1 MRKGTEIIGKSVIA
15 FDTGEKFETVLDLIF
30 DQNSNRILGFLV
42 DEAGWFRTSNV
53 IPLSSVQSIGPDAII
68 VPSKSAEV
76 PASQIQQIDRVL
88 EHNNIMKGTKIV
100 STDGR
105 DLGKMIDLYFDEHS
119 GEIEGYE
126 VSGGLFADAYTGRSF
141 VPAPE
146 TLKIGKDVAFV
157 PSETANM
164 MQEQVGGI
172 KAAMQNAGEKI
183 QETAQV
189 AGDKL
194 QAAGQTAT
202 RSVTNAI
209 VDPQEQKTFALG
221 KLAQHTVIAPDGTRI
236 VLEGEQITSTTV
248 AMAESHDRL
257 GELYRSAGGSLTEK
271 IGERVSNTADNLGER
286 VSTTADSL
294 GARIGSTAAGLAV
307 DRAQG
312 RRVTKAVYTP
322 EGYIV
327 AATGQIVTA
336 QVIERAKAH
345 HQEQA
350 LLESVGLSTRDALGD
365 KASLT
370 GDQLRSK
377 TANAGEQLRTGAKG
391 VWEQVK
397 ETAADLQERSA
408 QAVEEKRIKGALG
421 RAVTRVILDRNDSV
435 ILNIGDLITHQ
446 AVASARQSGVLDILL
461 DSVYTET
468 PKLTVNELRAP
479 DVHPNQPHGEAPH
492 APNSNPPQPS
502 LNDRPIADQ
511 NSGRASMV
519 DRY

>member
-1 MRKGTEIIGKSVIA
+1 MRKGSEIIGKSVIA

-30 DQNSNRILGFLV
+30 DQNSNRILGLLV
-42 DEAGWFRTSNV
+42 DEAGWFSTSNV
-53 IPLSSVQSIGPDAII
+53 IPLTSVQSIGPDAII
-68 VPSKSAEV
+68 VASKSVEI
-76 PASQIQQIDRVL
+76 PASQIQEIDRVL

-157 PSETANM
+157 PSETADM

-172 KAAMQNAGEKI
+172 KAAMQTAGDKI
-183 QETAQV
+183 QETAHV
-189 AGDKL
+189 AGDKI

-221 KLAQHTVIAPDGTRI
+221 KVAQRTVTAPDGTSI
-236 VLEGEQITSTTV
+236 VLEGAQITSTTV
-248 AMAESHDRL
+248 AMAESQERL
-257 GELYRSAGGSLTEK
+257 GELYRAAGGSLTEK
-271 IGERVSNTADNLGER
+271 IGERVSSTAENL
-286 VSTTADSL
+286 STRAST
-294 GARIGSTAAGLAV
+294 TAAGLAV

-336 QVIERAKAH
+336 QVVERAKAH

-370 GDQLRSK
+370 GDQLKSK
-377 TANAGEQLRTGAKG
+377 TANAGEQIRTGAKG

-397 ETAADLQERSA
+397 ETAADLQERSS

-421 RAVTRVILDRNDSV
+421 RAVTRVILDRNDDV

-446 AVASARQSGVLDILL
+446 AIAGARQADVLDILL
-461 DSVYTET
+461 DSVYTDT
-468 PKLTVNELRAP
+468 PKLSVEELRAP

-492 APNSNPPQPS
+492 APNSNPPQ
-502 LNDRPIADQ
+502 RPINDQ
-511 NSGRASMV
+511 NSGRSSMV
-519 DRY
+519 DRH

>member
-1 MRKGTEIIGKSVIA
+1 MRKGSEIIGKSVIA

-42 DEAGWFRTSNV
+42 DEAGWFSTSNV
-53 IPLSSVQSIGPDAII
+53 IPLNSIQSIGPDALI
-68 VPSKSAEV
+68 VASSSVEV
-76 PASQIQQIDRVL
+76 PANQIPEIDRVL

-105 DLGKMIDLYFDEHS
+105 DLGKMIDLYFDEHT

-126 VSGGLFADAYTGRSF
+126 VSGGIFADAYTGRSF

-157 PSETANM
+157 PSETADM

-172 KAAMQNAGEKI
+172 KAAMQTAGGKI

-194 QAAGQTAT
+194 PAAGQSAT

-221 KLAQHTVIAPDGTRI
+221 KISQRTINAPDGTPI

-248 AMAESHDRL
+248 AMAESHERL
-257 GELYRSAGGSLTEK
+257 DELYRAAGGSLTEK
-271 IGERVSNTADNLGER
+271 IGERVS
-286 VSTTADSL
+286 
-294 GARIGSTAAGLAV
+294 STAAGLAV

-327 AATGQIVTA
+327 AATGQIVTDR
-336 QVIERAKAH
+336 VIERAKAH

-370 GDQLRSK
+370 GDQLKAK
-377 TANAGEQLRTGAKG
+377 TANASEQIRTGAKG

-397 ETAADLQERSA
+397 ETAADLQERSS

-421 RAVTRVILDRNDSV
+421 RAVTRVILDRHDDV

-446 AVASARQSGVLDILL
+446 AIAIARQAGVLDILL
-461 DSVYTET
+461 DSVYTDT
-468 PKLTVNELRAP
+468 PRLSVEELRAP
-479 DVHPNQPHGEAPH
+479 DVHPNQPHGEAPN
-492 APNSNPPQPS
+492 APNSIPPHPS
-502 LNDRPIADQ
+502 ISEQ
-511 NSGRASMV
+511 NSGRSIII

>member
-1 MRKGTEIIGKSVIA
+1 MRKGSEIIGKSVIA

-30 DQNSNRILGFLV
+30 DQNSNRILGLLV
-42 DEAGWFRTSNV
+42 DEAGWFSTSNV
-53 IPLSSVQSIGPDAII
+53 IPLNSVQSIGPDAII
-68 VPSKSAEV
+68 VASKSAEV
-76 PASQIQQIDRVL
+76 PASQIQEIARVL

-157 PSETANM
+157 PSETADM

-172 KAAMQNAGEKI
+172 KAAMQTAGDKL

-189 AGDKL
+189 TGDKL
-194 QAAGQTAT
+194 QAAGQSAT

-209 VDPQEQKTFALG
+209 VDPDEQKTFVLG
-221 KLAQHTVIAPDGTRI
+221 KIAEHTVDAPDGTHI
-236 VLEGEQITSTTV
+236 VLAGHQITATTV

-257 GELYRSAGGSLTEK
+257 GQLYRAAGGSLTDK
-271 IGERVSNTADNLGER
+271 IGE
-286 VSTTADSL
+286 
-294 GARIGSTAAGLAV
+294 RIGSTAAGFAV

-327 AATGQIVTA
+327 AATGQIVTP
-336 QVIERAKAH
+336 QVIERAKTH

-350 LLESVGLSTRDALGD
+350 LLESVGLSTRDALGG
-365 KASLT
+365 KASNT
-370 GDQLRSK
+370 
-377 TANAGEQLRTGAKG
+377 GEQLKATTADAGDQIRTGAKG
-391 VWEQVK
+391 LWEQVK
-397 ETAADLQERSA
+397 ETAADLHDRSS
-408 QAVEEKRIKGALG
+408 QAVEEQRIKGALG
-421 RAVTRVILDRNDSV
+421 RAVVRVILDRNDEV

-446 AVASARQSGVLDILL
+446 AIASARQAGVLDILL
-461 DSVYTET
+461 ASVYTET
-468 PKLTVNELRAP
+468 PKLSVDELRAP

-492 APNSNPPQPS
+492 TPTSTPPQPAMT
-502 LNDRPIADQ
+502 DRLASEQ
-511 NSGRASMV
+511 NSGRYSI
-519 DRY
+519 

>member
-42 DEAGWFRTSNV
+42 DEAGWFKTSNV
-53 IPLSSVQSIGPDAII
+53 IPLNSVQSIGPDAII
-68 VPSKSAEV
+68 VASKSAEI
-76 PASQIQQIDRVL
+76 PASEIQEIDRVL

-105 DLGKMIDLYFDEHS
+105 DLGKMIDLYFDEHT

-157 PSETANM
+157 PSETADM

-172 KAAMQNAGEKI
+172 KAAMQTAGEKI

-221 KLAQHTVIAPDGTRI
+221 KLAQHTVTAPDGTPI

-257 GELYRSAGGSLTEK
+257 GELYRAAGGSLTEK
-271 IGERVSNTADNLGER
+271 IGERVSTTADNI
-286 VSTTADSL
+286 
-294 GARIGSTAAGLAV
+294 GARVGSTAAGMAV

-370 GDQLRSK
+370 GDQLKAK

-421 RAVTRVILDRNDSV
+421 RAVTRVILDRNDGV

-446 AVASARQSGVLDILL
+446 AVADARQSGVLDILL

-479 DVHPNQPHGEAPH
+479 DGHPNQPHGEAPH

-511 NSGRASMV
+511 NSGRSSMV

>member
-1 MRKGTEIIGKSVIA
+1 MRKGTDTIGKAVIA
-15 FDTGEKFETVLDLIF
+15 FDTGEQFETVLDLIF
-30 DQNSNRILGFLV
+30 DQNSNRLLGFLV
-42 DEAGWFRTSNV
+42 DEAGWFSSSKV
-53 IPLSSVQSIGPDAII
+53 IPLQSVQSIGPDAII
-68 VPSKSAEV
+68 VPSKSVEV
-76 PASQIQQIDRVL
+76 PASEIQSIDKVL

-105 DLGKMIDLYFDEHS
+105 DLGKMIDLYFDEHT
-119 GEIEGYE
+119 GDIEGYE

-157 PSETANM
+157 PSETADM

-172 KAAMQNAGEKI
+172 KAAMQTAGDKI

-189 AGDKL
+189 TGEKL
-194 QAAGQTAT
+194 QAAGQSAT

-209 VDPQEQKTFALG
+209 VDPEEQKTFVLG
-221 KLAQHTVIAPDGTRI
+221 KTAQHTVDAPDGTQI
-236 VLEGEQITSTTV
+236 VLEGQQITATTV
-248 AMAESHDRL
+248 AMAESHERL
-257 GELYRSAGGSLTEK
+257 GELYRAAGGSLTDK
-271 IGERVSNTADNLGER
+271 IGERIGNTADALGERVSNT
-286 VSTTADSL
+286 TA
-294 GARIGSTAAGLAV
+294 GFAV

-327 AATGQIVTA
+327 AATGQIVTP
-336 QVIERAKAH
+336 QVIERAKTH

-350 LLESVGLSTRDALGD
+350 LLESVGLSTSDALGD

-370 GDQLRSK
+370 GDRLK
-377 TANAGEQLRTGAKG
+377 EKAGDAGEQLRTGAKG

-408 QAVEEKRIKGALG
+408 QALEEKRIKGALG
-421 RAVTRVILDRNDSV
+421 RAVVRVILDRNDEV

-446 AVASARQSGVLDILL
+446 AIASARQAGVLDILL

-468 PKLTVNELRAP
+468 PKLSVDELRAP

-492 APNSNPPQPS
+492 TPNSNPPQPVITNNR
-502 LNDRPIADQ
+502 LNPEP
-511 NSGRASMV
+511 NSSP
-519 DRY
+519 YSI

>member
-1 MRKGTEIIGKSVIA
+1 MRKGSEIIGKSVIA

-30 DQNSNRILGFLV
+30 DQYSNRILALLV
-42 DEAGWFRTSNV
+42 DEAGWFSTSNV
-53 IPLSSVQSIGPDAII
+53 IPLSSIQSIGPDAII
-68 VPSKSAEV
+68 VASKSAEI
-76 PASQIQQIDRVL
+76 PANQIQEIDRVL
-88 EHNNIMKGTKIV
+88 EQNNIMKGTNIV

-126 VSGGLFADAYTGRSF
+126 VSGGIFADAYTGRSF

-157 PSETANM
+157 PSETADM

-172 KAAMQNAGEKI
+172 KAAMQTAGGKI

-194 QAAGQTAT
+194 QAAGQSAT

-209 VDPQEQKTFALG
+209 VDPQEQKTFVLG
-221 KLAQHTVIAPDGTRI
+221 KIAQRTVNAPDGTPI
-236 VLEGEQITSTTV
+236 VLEGEQIASTTV
-248 AMAESHDRL
+248 AMAES
-257 GELYRSAGGSLTEK
+257 K
-271 IGERVSNTADNLGER
+271 R
-286 VSTTADSL
+286 VSTTAENLS
-294 GARIGSTAAGLAV
+294 ARASTAAAGLAV

-322 EGYIV
+322 EGFIV
-327 AATGQIVTA
+327 AATGQIVTS

-370 GDQLRSK
+370 GDQLKAK

-421 RAVTRVILDRNDSV
+421 RAVTRVILDRNDDV

-446 AVASARQSGVLDILL
+446 AIENARYAGVLDIML

-468 PKLTVNELRAP
+468 PKLSVEELRAP

-492 APNSNPPQPS
+492 TPNTNPPQPVYE
-502 LNDRPIADQ
+502 Q

>member
-1 MRKGTEIIGKSVIA
+1 MRKGSEIIGKSVIA

-42 DEAGWFRTSNV
+42 DEAGWFSTSNV
-53 IPLSSVQSIGPDAII
+53 ITLTSVQSIGPDAII
-68 VPSKSAEV
+68 VPSKSAEI
-76 PASQIQQIDRVL
+76 PASQIQEIDRVL

-157 PSETANM
+157 PSETADM

-172 KAAMQNAGEKI
+172 KAAMQTAGDKI
-183 QETAQV
+183 QTSAQV
-189 AGDKL
+189 AGDKI
-194 QAAGQTAT
+194 QAAGQSAT

-221 KLAQHTVIAPDGTRI
+221 KISQRTVNAPDGTPI
-236 VLEGEQITSTTV
+236 VLQGEQISSTTL

-257 GELYRSAGGSLTEK
+257 GELYRAAGGSLTEK
-271 IGERVSNTADNLGER
+271 IGERVSTTADNLSTR
-286 VSTTADSL
+286 VGT
-294 GARIGSTAAGLAV
+294 TAAGFAV

-327 AATGQIVTA
+327 AATGQIVTP

-365 KASLT
+365 RASFT
-370 GDQLRSK
+370 GDQLKAK
-377 TANAGEQLRTGAKG
+377 TANAGEQLRSGAKG

-397 ETAADLQERSA
+397 GTAADLQERSS

-421 RAVTRVILDRNDSV
+421 RAVTRVILDRNDDV

-446 AVASARQSGVLDILL
+446 AIATARQADVLDLLL

-468 PKLTVNELRAP
+468 PKLSVEELRAP
-479 DVHPNQPHGEAPH
+479 DVHPNQPHGEATH
-492 APNSNPPQPS
+492 APNSIPPQP
-502 LNDRPIADQ
+502 PIAEQ
-511 NSGRASMV
+511 NSGRSIIV

>member
-1 MRKGTEIIGKSVIA
+1 MRKGSEIIGKSVIA

-30 DQNSNRILGFLV
+30 DQYSNRILALLV
-42 DEAGWFRTSNV
+42 DEAGWFSTSNV
-53 IPLSSVQSIGPDAII
+53 IPLSSIQSIGPDAII
-68 VPSKSAEV
+68 VASKSAEI
-76 PASQIQQIDRVL
+76 PANQIQEIDRVL
-88 EHNNIMKGTKIV
+88 EQNNIMKGTKIV

-126 VSGGLFADAYTGRSF
+126 VSGGIFADAYTGRSF

-157 PSETANM
+157 PSETADM

-172 KAAMQNAGEKI
+172 KAAMQTAGGKI

-194 QAAGQTAT
+194 QAAGQSAT

-209 VDPQEQKTFALG
+209 VDPQEQKTFVLG
-221 KLAQHTVIAPDGTRI
+221 KIAQRTVNAPDGTPI
-236 VLEGEQITSTTV
+236 VLEGEQIASTTV
-248 AMAESHDRL
+248 AMAESNERL
-257 GELYRSAGGSLTEK
+257 DELYRAAGGSLTEK
-271 IGERVSNTADNLGER
+271 IGERVS
-286 VSTTADSL
+286 TTAENLS
-294 GARIGSTAAGLAV
+294 ARASTAAAGLAV

-322 EGYIV
+322 EGFIV
-327 AATGQIVTA
+327 AATGQIVTS

-370 GDQLRSK
+370 GDQLKAK

-421 RAVTRVILDRNDSV
+421 RAVTRVILDRNDDV

-446 AVASARQSGVLDILL
+446 AIENARYAGVLDIML

-468 PKLTVNELRAP
+468 PKLSVEELRAP

-492 APNSNPPQPS
+492 TPNTNPPQPVYE
-502 LNDRPIADQ
+502 Q

>member
-1 MRKGTEIIGKSVIA
+1 MRKGTEIIGKAVIA

-42 DEAGWFRTSNV
+42 DEAGWFKTSNV
-53 IPLSSVQSIGPDAII
+53 IPLQSVQSIGPDAII
-68 VPSKSAEV
+68 VASKSVEV
-76 PASQIQQIDRVL
+76 PASQIQEIDRVL

-105 DLGKMIDLYFDEHS
+105 DLGKMIDLYFDEHT

-146 TLKIGKDVAFV
+146 ALKIGKDVAFV
-157 PSETANM
+157 PSETADM

-172 KAAMQNAGEKI
+172 KAAMQTAGDKI
-183 QETAQV
+183 QATAQV

-202 RSVTNAI
+202 NSVTNAI

-221 KLAQHTVIAPDGTRI
+221 KIAQHTVTATDGTNI
-236 VLEGEQITSTTV
+236 VLAGEQITATTV

-257 GELYRSAGGSLTEK
+257 SELYRAAGGSLTDK
-271 IGERVSNTADNLGER
+271 IGERV
-286 VSTTADSL
+286 
-294 GARIGSTAAGLAV
+294 GSTAAGFAV
-307 DRAQG
+307 DRSQG
-312 RRVTKAVYTP
+312 RRVTTSVYTP
-322 EGYIV
+322 DGYIV
-327 AATGQIVTA
+327 AATGQIVTP

-365 KASLT
+365 QASLT
-370 GDQLRSK
+370 GDQLRAK
-377 TANAGEQLRTGAKG
+377 TADAGEQIRTGAQG
-391 VWEQVK
+391 LWEQVK
-397 ETAADLQERSA
+397 DTAADLQERGTL
-408 QAVEEKRIKGALG
+408 AVEEKRIKGALG
-421 RAVTRVILDRNDSV
+421 RAVTRVILDRNDDV

-446 AVASARQSGVLDILL
+446 AVASARQAGVLDILL
-461 DSVYTET
+461 DSVYTE
-468 PKLTVNELRAP
+468 PPQLSVAQLRAP
-479 DVHPNQPHGEAPH
+479 DVHPNQPHGAAPH
-492 APNSNPPQPS
+492 TPNSNPPEPRPLNSNSSQPVLS
-502 LNDRPIADQ
+502 DGLTAEQ
-511 NSGRASMV
+511 NSS
-519 DRY
+519 RYSI